1 MGAVERIKKGDDSWL
16 TEDFMLSGYIQNLD
30 EFAHIWGEVIR
41 RLIEPE
47 NRPLL
52 FHCTGGKDRAGTCA
66 ALILLALGVPEE
78 TVIDDHQLSN
88 ILIADLVKN
97 IYKRIASYGIDPLK
111 LSAYFTAPREC
122 IIALLDHLHKTY
134 GSPVEYL
141 ETAAGLNRETLSLL
155 KEALLECEDL
165 K

>member
-16 TEDFMLSGYIQNLD
+16 TEDFMLSGYIHNLD

-66 ALILLALGVPEE
+66 ALILLALGVPEKNSPLMI
-78 TVIDDHQLSN
+78 TSCQMSLLPTLSRMFIN
-88 ILIADLVKN
+88 ESPHMVLILK
-97 IYKRIASYGIDPLK
+97 SCPLILRHPVNVSS
-111 LSAYFTAPREC
+111 LSSSIFTKPM
-122 IIALLDHLHKTY
+122 ALLSIT
-134 GSPVEYL
+134 
-141 ETAAGLNRETLSLL
+141 
-155 KEALLECEDL
+155 
-165 K
+165 